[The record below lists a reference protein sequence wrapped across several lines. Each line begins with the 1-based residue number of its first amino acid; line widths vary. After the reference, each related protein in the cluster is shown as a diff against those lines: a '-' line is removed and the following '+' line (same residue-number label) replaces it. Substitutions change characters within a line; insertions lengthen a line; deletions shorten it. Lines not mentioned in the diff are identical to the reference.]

1 MFTLRYLIKLI
12 LLYSLFAVST
22 LCASTNLL
30 TEQLKAGQ
38 RTDGS
43 IHAWIYFTDKGVGP
57 LNSVLNRVQ
66 LCERSIVRRQK
77 VRPVNPVTFRDIPL
91 VADYVQAVRNSG
103 ADLRVRS
110 RWLNAVSVAASLE
123 QLDELARL
131 SFVEQIKPVLGS
143 YRSIEPAQELP
154 PFSVARIQPVDL
166 DYGYAQAQIEQINTH
181 TAHNNGY
188 YGQGVR
194 VLMVDTGYNLAHTVF
209 DSLDIVATW
218 DFINSDSVVENQAGD
233 YYSQHNHGTYTFSAL
248 GGYAPGELIGPAFGA
263 QFLLAKTEIV
273 DQEIQWEE
281 DLYVAALEWG
291 DSLGADVVS
300 SSLGYLDWYTYE
312 DMDGNT
318 AITTNAIDYAVS
330 IGIVCVTAAGN
341 EAGSA
346 WNYIIAPADADSVI
360 AVGAVD
366 ADGIIASFSSRGPTY
381 DGRIKPE
388 VCARGVATACAS
400 ATGSGYVSVPGT
412 SLSTPLVA
420 GAAAIVLSAHPEWTP
435 IQVREALMMTAD
447 QADHPD
453 TAYGYGIIDVWAAI
467 NFTNFDTTD
476 PEELP
481 QKFGLLPA
489 YPNPFNPATN
499 LTIHL
504 DQDGVITLEII
515 NLRGQLV
522 TALRHEWL
530 TAGEY
535 TIQWNG
541 SNYSSGIYF
550 ARLKQGDQ
558 TETRKLILIK

>member
-1 MFTLRYLIKLI
+1 MFTRLYLIKLI
-12 LLYSLFAVST
+12 LLYSLFTVST
-22 LCASTNLL
+22 LCASANLV

-43 IHAWIYFTDKGVGP
+43 IHAWIYFADKGVGP
-57 LNSVLNRVQ
+57 LNNVLHRVR
-66 LCERSIVRRQK
+66 LSERSIARRQK

-91 VADYVQAVRNSG
+91 VANYVQAVRNSG

-110 RWLNAVSVAASLE
+110 RWLNAVSVKADWSQLE
-123 QLDELARL
+123 EISQL
-131 SFVEQIKPVLGS
+131 SFVLAIKPVYIGH
-143 YRSIEPAQELP
+143 RSIEPAQESL
-154 PFSVARIQPVDL
+154 PFSAARLQPVDL
-166 DYGYAQAQIEQINTH
+166 DYGYAQAQIEQINAH

-188 YGQGVR
+188 YGQGVL
-194 VLMVDTGYNLAHTVF
+194 VLMVDTGYNLAHPVF

-218 DFINSDSVVENQAGD
+218 DFINSDSIVENQAGD
-233 YYSQHNHGTYTFSAL
+233 YFSQHNHGTYTFSTL

-281 DLYVAALEWG
+281 DLYIAALEWG

-312 DMDGNT
+312 DLDGNT
-318 AITTNAIDYAVS
+318 AVTTNAIDYAVS

-341 EAGSA
+341 EAGNA
-346 WNYIIAPADADSVI
+346 WNYIITPADADSVI

-366 ADGIIASFSSRGPTY
+366 AYGLIAGFSSRGPTY

-388 VCARGVATACAS
+388 VCARGIATACAIPFK
-400 ATGSGYVSVPGT
+400 SGYTTKHGT

-420 GAAAIVLSAHPEWTP
+420 GAAAIILSAHPEWTP
-435 IQVREALMMTAD
+435 MQVREALMMTAD

-467 NFTNFDTTD
+467 NYTSFDTTD

-481 QKFGLLPA
+481 QSFGLLPA

-515 NLRGQLV
+515 NIRGQLV

-530 TAGEY
+530 TANEY
-535 TIQWNG
+535 TTRWDG

-550 ARLKQGDQ
+550 ARLQQGDQ
-558 TETRKLILIK
+558 TATRKLILIK

>member
-1 MFTLRYLIKLI
+1 MIKLI
-12 LLYSLFAVST
+12 LLYSLFTVSA
-22 LCASTNLL
+22 LCASANLL

-43 IHAWIYFTDKGVGP
+43 IHAWIYFADKGVGP
-57 LNSVLNRVQ
+57 LNSVLNRVR

-91 VADYVQAVRNSG
+91 VVDYVQVVRNSG

-110 RWLNAVSVAASLE
+110 RWLNAVSVAASWE

-143 YRSIEPAQELP
+143 HRSIEPPQELP
-154 PFSVARIQPVDL
+154 PFSAARLQPVDL
-166 DYGYAQAQIEQINTH
+166 DYGYAQAQIEQINAH

-194 VLMVDTGYNLAHTVF
+194 VLLVDTGYNLAHTVF
-209 DSLDIVATW
+209 DSLDIIATW

-248 GGYAPGELIGPAFGA
+248 GGYALGELIGPAFGA
-263 QFLLAKTEIV
+263 QFLLAKTELV

-291 DSLGADVVS
+291 DSLGAEVVS
-300 SSLGYLDWYTYE
+300 SSLGYIDWYTYE

-318 AITTNAIDYAVS
+318 TVTTNAIDYAVS

-341 EAGSA
+341 EAGNA
-346 WNYIIAPADADSVI
+346 WNYIMAPADADSVI

-388 VCARGVATACAS
+388 VCARGVATASAS
-400 ATGSGYVSVPGT
+400 ATDSGYVSVGGT

-420 GAAAIVLSAHPEWTP
+420 GAAAIILSAHPEWTP
-435 IQVREALMMTAD
+435 VQIREALMMTAD
-447 QADHPD
+447 QAEHPD

-467 NFTNFDTTD
+467 NYTSFDITD

-481 QKFGLLPA
+481 QNFNLLPA

-499 LTIHL
+499 LTMHL
-504 DQDGVITLEII
+504 DRDGVITLEII
-515 NLRGQLV
+515 NLHGQLV
-522 TALRHEWL
+522 TSLSHEWL

-535 TIQWNG
+535 TIRWDG

-550 ARLKQGDQ
+550 VRLKQGDQ
-558 TETRKLILIK
+558 TATQKLILIK